1 MAHIFIV
8 VLDYSCKR
16 TYLSARRIV
25 QDIRSVRGTYI
36 RLGLFS
42 VMFSGGG
49 IIAINLYTLRLI
61 LEETYHLCY
70 MISLSILNFL
80 LFQIAQKLPF

>member
-1 MAHIFIV
+1 MKMAHIFIV

-36 RLGLFS
+36 RLGLFI

-49 IIAINLYTLRLI
+49 VIAINLNTLRLLYASWLI
-61 LEETYHLCY
+61 EIFHFLGQLDLF
-70 MISLSILNFL
+70 ISSL
-80 LFQIAQKLPF
+80 